1 LTVAGFEELL
11 ERWDG
16 EQTLIRRDRE
26 SGAWFFICM
35 HSTRLGPAAGG
46 TRLKVYEA
54 PADGLEDAMRLS
66 AGMTAKLAVADIG
79 LGGGKAVLAVS
90 AVPEGDERRRLLY
103 RYGDVVASL
112 GGRFITSSDINTG
125 EDDMDV
131 ISERTEYVF
140 GRSKAN
146 GGAGDPGPFTA
157 RGVFHGIQS
166 SAARVFGSANLS
178 GRTVLVQ
185 GVGSVGGHLAQLL
198 EEAGAS
204 VLVSDV
210 DADRA
215 AAVGSHVVAP
225 DGAIGTECD
234 VYAPCALGGTLTV
247 DTVPR
252 LRCRVVAGSANNQ
265 LAEPEA
271 ADLLRDAGILYAPD
285 YVINAGGAIA
295 IYYLEL
301 TNRSQADVDAALLG
315 IGETLTD
322 IYERAARHGTT
333 TAAAADALAAARLS

>member
-1 LTVAGFEELL
+1 
-11 ERWDG
+11 
-16 EQTLIRRDRE
+16 
-26 SGAWFFICM
+26 
-35 HSTRLGPAAGG
+35 
-46 TRLKVYEA
+46 
-54 PADGLEDAMRLS
+54 
-66 AGMTAKLAVADIG
+66 
-79 LGGGKAVLAVS
+79 
-90 AVPEGDERRRLLY
+90 
-103 RYGDVVASL
+103 
-112 GGRFITSSDINTG
+112 
-125 EDDMDV
+125 
-131 ISERTEYVF
+131 
-140 GRSKAN
+140 
-146 GGAGDPGPFTA
+146 
-157 RGVFHGIQS
+157 
-166 SAARVFGSANLS
+166 
-178 GRTVLVQ
+178 VQ

-301 TNRSQADVDAALLG
+301 TNRRQADVDAALLG